1 MRLQELSEV
10 YLYSAL
16 LLRQRLSQLRRELRR
31 CGRAEDRAALRHRIA
46 ALAAMQEQCY
56 ELAELTAHYYEGGFY
71 RNKRYTL

>member
-46 ALAAMQEQCY
+46 ALAAI
-56 ELAELTAHYYEGGFY
+56 
-71 RNKRYTL
+71 